1 MNEMDQNNDLQAD
14 GPSDEMLLKL
24 FHLKGYERPDPA
36 RMVRSRQNIM
46 RQIRETKAR
55 KWTLSDLLEVNIPW
69 FFAEPRYGI
78 AALFVVFAALQFWGV
93 NAQKQMQADTDMYVP
108 SQEVAVAE
116 ASANIYTNSITYPK
130 LPKDLQLSPHQQGNN
145 SIKPVGRK
153 IEL

>member
-24 FHLKGYERPDPA
+24 FHLKSYERPDPA

-46 RQIRETKAR
+46 RQVREAKAR
-55 KWTLSDLLEVNIPW
+55 RWTMADLLEVNIPW

-78 AALFVVFAALQFWGV
+78 AALFVVFASLQFWGASAR
-93 NAQKQMQADTDMYVP
+93 NQMQADADIYAP
-108 SQEVAVAE
+108 SREVAVVE
-116 ASANIYTNSITYPK
+116 AGASIYTNSITYPK
-130 LPKDLQLSPHQQGNN
+130 LPDDLRLFPDHQGND

-153 IEL
+153 IEP